1 MWVKERTMLD
11 AEKRRDSQEAAA
23 SPSYRFQTI
32 IKQYYRHSQQPFR
45 FCSTDPAGAST
56 PLHNVLQINI
66 RTRDHRACLLLVHP
80 FGRAGKTGTHG
91 DGIPRYFV
99 RDGPTMRWKLAI

>member
-11 AEKRRDSQEAAA
+11 AEKRSDSQEAAA

-32 IKQYYRHSQQPFR
+32 SNNITDTHNSRLGSVLPTRRVHLLL
-45 FCSTDPAGAST
+45 STMFSR
-56 PLHNVLQINI
+56 LIS
-66 RTRDHRACLLLVHP
+66 RKRDHRACLLLVYP

-91 DGIPRYFV
+91 DGIPRY
-99 RDGPTMRWKLAI
+99 L